1 MNKYLAL
8 LAAVIVTSS
17 LGNSRIH
24 AKNYN
29 VGQADQLKSTLF
41 VPHAEIPP
49 KKLLSPSANNNN
61 TVDVITVSAT
71 TGTSIFNPLSGTVF
85 RMETLAP
92 VSGTAIRSK
101 ALTSTSGTATGSEP
115 LTSISGAAI
124 KAENIVSKVNTEK
137 IQKQTTATQLEK
149 TKKEPSSNKLKKI
162 KVKKQ
167 KYKKMEVP
175 KHNNFKS
182 YMGYKSIT
190 CKSSKQYKLQQK
202 AKTGKFGIR
211 TVEGRYLIAMG
222 TYYTKNVG
230 DKFDIKLSDGTII
243 KCMIGDIKSDKH
255 TDARR
260 QKQKYDG
267 SIIEFISDPAKM
279 PSNVKRTGSYTAC
292 RKFSG
297 SIKEIRKLK

>member
-8 LAAVIVTSS
+8 LATVIVTSS

-71 TGTSIFNPLSGTVF
+71 TGTSIFNPLSGT
-85 RMETLAP
+85 
-92 VSGTAIRSK
+92 AIRSK

-124 KAENIVSKVNTEK
+124 KTENIVSKVNTEK
-137 IQKQTTATQLEK
+137 IQKKTTATQLEK

-162 KVKKQ
+162 KVKKP